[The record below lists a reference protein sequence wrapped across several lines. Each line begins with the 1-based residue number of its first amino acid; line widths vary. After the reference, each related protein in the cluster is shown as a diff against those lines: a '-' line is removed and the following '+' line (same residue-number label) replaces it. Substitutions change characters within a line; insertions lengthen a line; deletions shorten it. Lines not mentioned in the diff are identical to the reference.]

1 MNKFFILLIFFITSC
16 GYQPLYKSKN
26 ENNNFK
32 INEIQLIG
40 NSEVGKKILVSLPL
54 MIIKNDEDLNRI
66 TIEADKSVIEASKNS
81 KGQATSYRTTIFVK
95 FKILDS
101 NNNLVSEKT
110 LKKDFSYNADENK
123 FRFKEYQNKVE
134 ENLIKDM
141 AEAILYYL
149 NYSC

>member
-26 ENNNFK
+26 EDNNFK

-54 MIIKNDEDLNRI
+54 VIIKNDEDLNRI

-110 LKKDFSYNADENK
+110 LKKDFSYNADDNK

-141 AEAILYYL
+141 AEDILFYL
-149 NYSC
+149 NYS

>member
-54 MIIKNDEDLNRI
+54 VIIKNDEDLNKI

-141 AEAILYYL
+141 AEDILFYL
-149 NYSC
+149 NYS

>member
-26 ENNNFK
+26 EDNNFK

-54 MIIKNDEDLNRI
+54 VIIKNDEDLNRI

-141 AEAILYYL
+141 AEDILFYL
-149 NYSC
+149 NYS

>member
-1 MNKFFILLIFFITSC
+1 LLIFFITSC

-26 ENNNFK
+26 EDNNFK

-54 MIIKNDEDLNRI
+54 VIIKNDEDLNRI

-141 AEAILYYL
+141 AEDILFYL
-149 NYSC
+149 NYS

>member
-54 MIIKNDEDLNRI
+54 VIIKNDEDLNRI

-110 LKKDFSYNADENK
+110 LKKDFSYNADDNK

-141 AEAILYYL
+141 AEDILFYL
-149 NYSC
+149 NYS

>member
-54 MIIKNDEDLNRI
+54 VIIKNDEDLNRI

-101 NNNLVSEKT
+101 NNKLVSEKT
-110 LKKDFSYNADENK
+110 LKKDFTYNADENK

-134 ENLIKDM
+134 ENLI
-141 AEAILYYL
+141 E
-149 NYSC
+149 

>member
-16 GYQPLYKSKN
+16 GYQPLYKLKN

-40 NSEVGKKILVSLPL
+40 NSEVGKKILASLPL
-54 MIIKNDEDLNRI
+54 VIIKNDEDLNRI

-141 AEAILYYL
+141 AEDILFYL
-149 NYSC
+149 NYS

>member
-26 ENNNFK
+26 EDNNFK

-54 MIIKNDEDLNRI
+54 VIIKNDEDLNRI

-81 KGQATSYRTTIFVK
+81 KGQATSYRLTIFVK

-101 NNNLVSEKT
+101 NNKLVSEKT

-123 FRFKEYQNKVE
+123 FRFKENQNKVE

-141 AEAILYYL
+141 AEDILFYL
-149 NYSC
+149 NYS

>member
-26 ENNNFK
+26 EDNNFK

-54 MIIKNDEDLNRI
+54 VMIKNDEDLNRI

-101 NNNLVSEKT
+101 NNKLVSEKT

-141 AEAILYYL
+141 AEDILFYL
-149 NYSC
+149 NYS

>member
-54 MIIKNDEDLNRI
+54 VIIKNDEDLNRI

-134 ENLIKDM
+134 ENLIKNM
-141 AEAILYYL
+141 AEDILFYL
-149 NYSC
+149 NYS

>member
-54 MIIKNDEDLNRI
+54 VIIKNDEDLNRI

-81 KGQATSYRTTIFVK
+81 KGQATSYRLTIFVK

-101 NNNLVSEKT
+101 NNKLVSEKT

-141 AEAILYYL
+141 AEDILFYL
-149 NYSC
+149 NYS

>member
-54 MIIKNDEDLNRI
+54 VIIKNDKDLNRI

-141 AEAILYYL
+141 AEDILFYL
-149 NYSC
+149 NYS

>member
-26 ENNNFK
+26 EDNNFK

-54 MIIKNDEDLNRI
+54 VIIKNDEDLSRI

-101 NNNLVSEKT
+101 NNKLVSEKT

-141 AEAILYYL
+141 AEDILFYL
-149 NYSC
+149 NYS

>member
-16 GYQPLYKSKN
+16 GYQPLYKLKN

-54 MIIKNDEDLNRI
+54 VIIKNDEDLNRI

-141 AEAILYYL
+141 AEDILFYL
-149 NYSC
+149 NYS

>member
-26 ENNNFK
+26 ADNNFK

-54 MIIKNDEDLNRI
+54 VIIKNDEDLNRI

-141 AEAILYYL
+141 AEDILFYL
-149 NYSC
+149 NYS

>member
-26 ENNNFK
+26 EDNNFK

-54 MIIKNDEDLNRI
+54 VIIKNDEDLNKI

-81 KGQATSYRTTIFVK
+81 KGQATSYRLTIFVK

-101 NNNLVSEKT
+101 NNKLVSEKT

-123 FRFKEYQNKVE
+123 FRFKEYQNKIE

-141 AEAILYYL
+141 AEDILFYL
-149 NYSC
+149 NYS

>member
-26 ENNNFK
+26 EDNNFK

-54 MIIKNDEDLNRI
+54 VIIKNDEDLNRI

-81 KGQATSYRTTIFVK
+81 KGQATSYRTKIFVK

-141 AEAILYYL
+141 AEDILFYL
-149 NYSC
+149 NYS

>member
-54 MIIKNDEDLNRI
+54 VIIKNDEDLNRI

-141 AEAILYYL
+141 AEDILFYL
-149 NYSC
+149 NYS

>member
-26 ENNNFK
+26 EDNNFK

-54 MIIKNDEDLNRI
+54 VIIKNDEDLNRI

-101 NNNLVSEKT
+101 NNKLVSEKT

-123 FRFKEYQNKVE
+123 FRFKENQNKVE

-141 AEAILYYL
+141 AEDILFYL
-149 NYSC
+149 NYS

>member
-26 ENNNFK
+26 EDNNFK

-54 MIIKNDEDLNRI
+54 VIIKNDEDLNRI

-101 NNNLVSEKT
+101 NNKLVSEKT
-110 LKKDFSYNADENK
+110 LKKDFYYNADENK

-141 AEAILYYL
+141 AEDILFYL
-149 NYSC
+149 NYS

>member
-26 ENNNFK
+26 EDNNFK

-54 MIIKNDEDLNRI
+54 VIIKNDKDLNRI

-141 AEAILYYL
+141 AEDILFYL
-149 NYSC
+149 NYS

>member
-26 ENNNFK
+26 EDNNFK

-54 MIIKNDEDLNRI
+54 VIIKNDEDLSRI

-81 KGQATSYRTTIFVK
+81 KGQATSYRLTIFVK

-101 NNNLVSEKT
+101 NNKLVSEKT

-141 AEAILYYL
+141 AEDILFYL
-149 NYSC
+149 NYS

>member
-40 NSEVGKKILVSLPL
+40 NSEVGKKILASLPL
-54 MIIKNDEDLNRI
+54 VIIKNDEDLNRI

-134 ENLIKDM
+134 ENLIKNM
-141 AEAILYYL
+141 AEDILFYL
-149 NYSC
+149 NYS

>member
-26 ENNNFK
+26 EDNNFK

-54 MIIKNDEDLNRI
+54 VIIKNDEDLNRI

-101 NNNLVSEKT
+101 NNKLVSEKT
-110 LKKDFSYNADENK
+110 LKKDFTYNADENK

-141 AEAILYYL
+141 AEDILFYL
-149 NYSC
+149 NYS

>member
-26 ENNNFK
+26 EDNNFK

-54 MIIKNDEDLNRI
+54 VIIKNDEDLSRI

-141 AEAILYYL
+141 AEDILFYL
-149 NYSC
+149 NYS